1 MIRTS
6 FRDGTV
12 EACSSFLDYLRSQIV
27 QFLMKNVLN
36 KSLLIILNLA
46 DYSKQYKMVEIVL
59 EKLFKVT
66 NVPIYKCCFC
76 HKFLSEGSSI
86 RQITWLLNK
95 FIIMHRS
102 DQILFCFKLHAPSQG
117 TVLLGLEGWPS
128 YKTWYPNEAVC
139 RACTYIF

>member
-66 NVPIYKCCFC
+66 NVPIYKCSFC

-86 RQITWLLNK
+86 RQIT
-95 FIIMHRS
+95 
-102 DQILFCFKLHAPSQG
+102 
-117 TVLLGLEGWPS
+117 
-128 YKTWYPNEAVC
+128 
-139 RACTYIF
+139 

>member
-1 MIRTS
+1 MFLLIRTS
-6 FRDGTV
+6 FRHGAV

-59 EKLFKVT
+59 EKLFKVI
-66 NVPIYKCCFC
+66 NVLIYQCCVC

-86 RQITWLLNK
+86 WQIT
-95 FIIMHRS
+95 
-102 DQILFCFKLHAPSQG
+102 
-117 TVLLGLEGWPS
+117 
-128 YKTWYPNEAVC
+128 
-139 RACTYIF
+139 